1 MSIAMLCS
9 NMHSL
14 MGRQLVEASVFAASL
29 WVSAVAVAEETEGTP
44 ALAQQPQSQAA
55 APSVLVSEPLPD
67 ETPPAPP
74 TPAPELPAA
83 AMPPPWL
90 PLAPGTTFALPPSPS
105 DTPLVAASVSTAG
118 LGALLMLVGAIT
130 LTQASA
136 GEYCGATGCTE
147 RVDQSIVNAGASL
160 IGAGAGG
167 LVAGGLGALVFT
179 SAPVTGSKGRQSE
192 PVMLTGLSLTAFGL
206 TAFGVGWGQAA
217 TYDSDFDDLSTAW
230 PWFLTSGLGLAAG
243 VPMFLVGAQRDFG
256 VAPRRPAETMT
267 HSSLGMAISGSILVG
282 LAGVANLVGTGF
294 VLADVLGDGAL
305 GGYGAIVIGPM
316 LGGGSALLSAVG
328 TPLMV
333 LGLRREPT
341 AGTAEQPLAALPE
354 LRFGPT
360 GMNVAWSLP

>member
-1 MSIAMLCS
+1 ML
-9 NMHSL
+9 
-14 MGRQLVEASVFAASL
+14 AASL
-29 WVSAVAVAEETEGTP
+29 WVSAVAVADETEGDP
-44 ALAQQPQSQAA
+44 ALGQQPQSQAA
-55 APSVLVSEPLPD
+55 PPNVLVSEPLPD

-74 TPAPELPAA
+74 PPAPPSPAPELPAA

-90 PLAPGTTFALPPSPS
+90 PLAPGTTFALAPSPS
-105 DTPLVAASVSTAG
+105 DTPLVVASVSTAG

-130 LTQASA
+130 LTQSSA
-136 GEYCGATGCTE
+136 GEYCGATGCIE

-179 SAPVTGSKGRQSE
+179 SAPVAGSKGRQSE
-192 PVMLTGLSLTAFGL
+192 PVMLTGLSLTAFSL
-206 TAFGVGWGQAA
+206 SAFGVGWGQAA
-217 TYDSDFDDLSTAW
+217 TYDSDFEDLSTAW

-256 VAPRRPAETMT
+256 AAPNMPLETMK

-305 GGYGAIVIGPM
+305 GGYGAIVIGPI

-333 LGLRREPT
+333 LGLRREPA
-341 AGTAEQPLAALPE
+341 AGTAAQPLAALPE